1 MIAGIRVRYAHKNL
15 QGADARFS
23 LSWKRPAQA
32 AYNDQQRYANWMLP
46 TGEGKETTIWIDD
59 VVEQFRIQPD
69 NQRGEF
75 RIDEITLLAL

>member
-15 QGADARFS
+15 QGAHARFN
-23 LSWKRPAQA
+23 LSWKRTGQA
-32 AYNDQQRYANWMLP
+32 AYGDQQRFANWTLP
-46 TGEGKETTIWIDD
+46 TGEGRETTIWIDD

-75 RIDEITLLAL
+75 RIDEITLLVL